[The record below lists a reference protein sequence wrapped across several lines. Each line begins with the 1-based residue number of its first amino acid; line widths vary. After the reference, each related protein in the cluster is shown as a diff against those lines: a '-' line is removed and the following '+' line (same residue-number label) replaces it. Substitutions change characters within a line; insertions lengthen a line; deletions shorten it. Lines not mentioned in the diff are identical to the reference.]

1 MVEVLNL
8 HSKTQIKEN
17 MKYTNYILG
26 LCLSTLLV
34 MTSCET
40 TELDLTDNPNALSPS
55 QADPTFFLNSI
66 QIDFAFWVNSMGD
79 RGGELTRI
87 NYMSGRT
94 YNNVYSPDSWNG
106 TWSSAYRGMLED
118 IRLMNLL
125 ADEAGLSYHRGMG
138 KVFQAYIMLTL
149 VDFFGDVPYSEA
161 LQGAEGILNP
171 IADGGQSVYNAAIGL
186 LDSAVSDFN
195 ADGPVPS
202 NDFFYGGDSDKWV
215 KAANSIKK
223 KALLNLGD
231 YSGYN
236 AISNYINSPADDFQ
250 FSWGTSPATP
260 DTRHPFYR
268 SNYTSTGGGE
278 YMSNWLMFNMING
291 HAGNT
296 DPRINYYFYRQVSE
310 TPGFDGPA
318 NEEVLEC
325 GLPGY
330 YVPPQ
335 LRGDD
340 TPFCAPTNAASKPAG
355 GYWGR
360 DHGNDNGIPPDG
372 FTRTLRGIYPAGG
385 VFDDRSFAGQ
395 VDGAGEAGAGIT
407 PVMLSSWMHYMNAE
421 VAVSTG
427 GDPTSETLTAL
438 EQALNK
444 VDDLGGPA
452 LSSDDVDAYVAAFTS
467 DWNAAGSLGDKLDM
481 WATEYFIAMTG
492 NGIDAYNSYRRNGY
506 PRSLQPN
513 VEPDPGQ
520 FPLSQYYPA
529 NYVNTN
535 KNASQRSSKSERV
548 FWNTNGPSN
557 LK

>member
-1 MVEVLNL
+1 
-8 HSKTQIKEN
+8 
-17 MKYTNYILG
+17 MKNTKYILG
-26 LCLSTLLV
+26 LCLSAFLV
-34 MTSCET
+34 LVSCET
-40 TELDLTDNPNALSPS
+40 TELDLSSNPNALSPS

-106 TWSSAYRGMLED
+106 IWSSAYRGMLED
-118 IRLMNLL
+118 IRLMNIL

-138 KVFQAYIMLTL
+138 KVFQAYILITL

-161 LQGAEGILNP
+161 LQGGEGVLNP
-171 IADGGQSVYNAAIGL
+171 IADSGASVYSAAIAL
-186 LDSAVSDFN
+186 LDSAVTDFN
-195 ADGPVPS
+195 AEGPVPT
-202 NDFFYGGDSDKWV
+202 NDFFYGGDSSKWI

-223 KALLNLGD
+223 KALLNTGD
-231 YSGYN
+231 YAGYN
-236 AISNYINSPADDFQ
+236 GVTNYISDPADDFQ
-250 FSWGTSPATP
+250 FTWGTSAATP
-260 DTRHPFYR
+260 DTRHPLYR
-268 SNYTSTGGGE
+268 GNYTSTGGGE
-278 YMSNWLMFNMING
+278 YMSNWMMFKMLNG
-291 HAGNT
+291 HGGNT

-310 TPGFDGPA
+310 TPGFDSDP

-325 GLPGY
+325 GLVGY

-340 TPFCAPTNAASKPAG
+340 TPFCAPTNSSSKPAG

-372 FTRTLRGIYPAGG
+372 FLRTLRGAYPAGG
-385 VFDDRSFAGQ
+385 TFDDRSFEGQ
-395 VDGAGEAGAGIT
+395 VLGDGLGGEGIT
-407 PVMLSSWMHYMNAE
+407 PVMLSSWMHFMNAE

-427 GDPTSETLTAL
+427 GDPTTETLTAL
-438 EQALNK
+438 EQALYK
-444 VDDLGGPA
+444 ADDVGGPA
-452 LSSDDVDAYVAAFTS
+452 MEASDVDNYIAAFTA
-467 DWNAAGSLGDKLDM
+467 DWNAAGSVDAKLEM
-481 WATEYFIAMTG
+481 WATEFFISLTG
-492 NGIDAYNSYRRNGY
+492 NGIDPYNSYRRNGY
-506 PRSLQPN
+506 PKSVQPN

-520 FPLSQYYPA
+520 FPLIQYYPA

-535 KNASQRSSKSERV
+535 SNATQKSSKTERV
-548 FWNTNGPSN
+548 FWNSNGPSN